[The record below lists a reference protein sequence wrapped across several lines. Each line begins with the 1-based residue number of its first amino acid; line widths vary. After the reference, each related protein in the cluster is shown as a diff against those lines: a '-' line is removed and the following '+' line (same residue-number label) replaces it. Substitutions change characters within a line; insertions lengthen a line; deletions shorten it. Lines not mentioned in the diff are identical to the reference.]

1 MTLEEFNEEKRV
13 LEENLDACKQAKI
26 QIEAEI
32 AILNNI
38 KTDKTNKDEVIKLKS
53 WANIKFF
60 LNDDM
65 TRCLRG
71 SLRYLMEHKETDCVY
86 DSYVNRYIVAAKQ
99 YVAKCKDTYYL
110 GLANK
115 YIGDITSSLEQ

>member
-1 MTLEEFNEEKRV
+1 MTLEEFNEERRV
-13 LEENLDACKQAKI
+13 LQENLDACKQAKI

-38 KTDKTNKDEVIKLKS
+38 KKDKTNKDEVIKLQG
-53 WANIKFF
+53 WANTKFF
-60 LNDDM
+60 LNDEM
-65 TRCLRG
+65 IRCLRG

-86 DSYVNRYIVAAKQ
+86 DSYVNKYIVAYKQ
-99 YVAKCKDTYYL
+99 YIAKCQDVYYL

-115 YIGDITSSLEQ
+115 YIGDVSAKLEQ